1 MRKNLGLLLIAA
13 LLVGIL
19 GAAGC
24 GDAATSTT
32 IDKKTDTASQKKVLK
47 VASET
52 TYPPFEMVDDKNGQY
67 IGFDMDLIRAIAE
80 VQGYEVE
87 ISSLGFDALIPA
99 VQAGTVDCAI
109 SAMSI
114 TPERQQSVDFSDPY
128 FKGGLVVAVRSENT
142 DIKGKDDLKGKVLAV
157 EVGTIGYATA
167 ESIKA
172 EEPSTQIKVFDGVGD
187 AFLEMEKG
195 SADAVIN
202 DYPVTAYYIQTTG
215 SGKVKMVGETFE
227 ADDQYGIVVKKGN
240 TEMLNMINEGLKKV
254 KESGKFDEIQKKW
267 FG

>member
-1 MRKNLGLLLIAA
+1 MKKYLGIILIAT
-13 LLVGIL
+13 LFIGIL
-19 GAAGC
+19 GVAGC
-24 GDAATSTT
+24 GDSATTT
-32 IDKKTDTASQKKVLK
+32 TTDKKADTTQKKVLK

-80 VQGYEVE
+80 TQGYTVE

-128 FKGGLVVAVRSENT
+128 FKGGLVVAVRQDNT
-142 DIKGKDDLKGKVLAV
+142 TIKGKDDLKGKVLAV
-157 EVGTIGYATA
+157 EVGTIGAATA
-167 ESIKA
+167 ESIKN
-172 EEPSTQIKVFDGVGD
+172 EDPNTQVKTFDGVGD

-215 SGKVKMVGETFE
+215 SGKVKMVGETFA

-240 TEMLNMINEGLKKV
+240 AEMLKIINDGLKKV
-254 KESGKFDEIQKKW
+254 KESGKFDEIQKKY